1 MPTQGASTAHLGQD
15 LGAAD
20 GSPIYSVAAG
30 TVVRAFSG
38 NRYNTGFVVVQHQI
52 NGRTFH
58 SAYLHMWDAHT
69 HVRVGQAV
77 QAGQTISRVGSSGA
91 STGPHLHLEIWEGAW
106 MHGTSHNPTTW
117 LAQRGVDLRAS
128 ASFVMNITNPSA
140 CNYWT
145 VNSTPLRA
153 TASSTG
159 SVIMQLGAGA
169 TLTAAPG
176 DTSNGMVR
184 VNANGR
190 IGWVAH
196 SSLTPSRP
204 AGGGTVPAANV
215 PQGTSIT
222 PTQYRTTAALN
233 GRSGPGTNYAVL
245 QGLTSGTTVTV
256 TATHGGWMKF
266 TRNGQSVWSHSD
278 FLDEVVAPTVAA
290 SGTYKV
296 KSGVS
301 LRARSG
307 ASTSSSIVKVLD
319 PGTTVSVTGRSG
331 DWFSYRDG
339 SQTLWLQGSFLDQVS
354 SASASNTVSASGTYR
369 VKSGVSLRARSG
381 ASTSS
386 SIVKVLNPGTQV
398 SITGRNGIWVS
409 YRDGS
414 QTLWL
419 QESFLDQVSSASASN
434 TVSASGTYRVKSGVS
449 LRARSGASTSSS
461 IVKVLNPGTQVSI
474 TGRNGIWVSYRDG
487 SQTLWLQES
496 FLDQVSS
503 ASASNTVSASGTYRV
518 KSGVSLRARSGASTS
533 SSIVKVL
540 NPGTQVSITGRNG
553 IWVSYR
559 DGSQT
564 LWLMESFLA
573 QAHNGTGSGP
583 ESSSSTPVT
592 SSGIYTVN
600 SGVNLNARTGASTTS
615 SSVKVLAPGTRIT
628 VTGEQNEWVSFRDG
642 SRTLWVHSDYL
653 TQVTASADT
662 SSTTAASGTY
672 QVQSGVSLR
681 ARSGASTSSSI
692 VKVLNPGTQVS
703 ITGRDGIWVSYRDGS
718 QTLWLMESF
727 LTQATASSGAGSS
740 SADTSSTT
748 AASGSYAVKSGINL
762 NARTGP
768 SATSSSAQVLAP
780 GTTISITGKN
790 GEWVS
795 YQDGSRT
802 LWVHSDYLTQVTA
815 SADTSSTTAASG
827 TYQVQSGVSL
837 RARSGASTSS
847 SIVKVLNPGTQVSIT
862 GRDGIWV
869 SYRDGSQTLWLME
882 SFLTQATASSGAGSS
897 SADTSSTTA
906 ASGTYQVQSGV
917 SLRARSGAST
927 SSSIVKVLNPGT
939 QVSITGRDGIWVSY
953 RDGSQTLW
961 LMESFL
967 TQATASSGTG
977 SSSADT
983 SSTTAA
989 SGSYAVKSGINL
1001 NARTGPSATSS
1012 SAQVLAPGTTISIT
1026 GKNGEWVSY
1035 QDGSR
1040 TLWVHSD
1047 YLTQVTA
1054 SADTSSTT
1062 AASGTYQVQSG
1073 VSLRARSG
1081 ASTSSSIVKVLN
1093 PGTQVNITG
1102 RDGIWVS
1109 YRDGSQTLWL
1119 QESFLDRVTASA
1131 SSGSTTGS
1139 TATTAASGTFEVKS
1153 GVNLNARTGASATS
1167 SSAKV
1172 LAPGTKIT
1180 ITGKNGEWVSFQDGS
1195 RTLWVHSAYLT
1206 QVAASAPTGSTSAN
1220 TGTTVSA
1227 SGTYRVKSG
1236 VSLRARSGASTS
1248 SSIVKVLNPGTQVSI
1263 TGRDGIWVSYR
1274 DGSQTLWLQESFL
1287 DRVTASADTSAPTNS
1302 GSSSSTSA
1310 SGTYHVKPN
1319 VYLNARSGPGTSH
1332 QVVLNLNPLRQF
1344 EITGRSGG
1352 WVSFV
1357 FSGQTVWVDSTYI
1370 NAGAAGSS
1378 GSSSTGSSSS
1388 TPTLANST
1396 NSTSKVVGTAFTT
1409 AQVNVRMGPSTEN
1422 STMFSVR
1429 TGTKVE
1435 LLEKKT
1441 TGWQEVKV
1449 NGATGWMSAQFLS
1462 TSAPATSGSTTGGS
1476 TTGSSGSGTST
1487 APSTSNMHTK
1497 SSNGPYSS
1505 AWDKL
1510 AQCESGGNWKINTGN
1525 GFYGGIQFSP
1535 ESWKEVGG
1543 SGFPHQ
1549 ATRAEQIK
1557 RGHML
1562 WKKQGWNAWPHCTSQ
1577 LGLKGDPG
1585 GYGDDYYKVHP
1596 SAKTVSS
1603 VSAAGTWTAS
1613 YSVPLREEASTSSDK
1628 LVQVPRGTELK
1639 QLQREGSWL
1648 KVQHKVGGD
1657 SYTGWVNT
1665 SYISQA

>member
-564 LWLMESFLA
+564 LWLQESFLDQVSSASASNTVSASGTYQVKSGVSLRARSGASTSSSIVKVLNPGTQVNITGRNGIWVSYRDGSQTLWLMESFLA

-727 LTQATASSGAGSS
+727 LTQAA
-740 SADTSSTT
+740 
-748 AASGSYAVKSGINL
+748 
-762 NARTGP
+762 
-768 SATSSSAQVLAP
+768 
-780 GTTISITGKN
+780 
-790 GEWVS
+790 
-795 YQDGSRT
+795 
-802 LWVHSDYLTQVTA
+802 
-815 SADTSSTTAASG
+815 
-827 TYQVQSGVSL
+827 
-837 RARSGASTSS
+837 
-847 SIVKVLNPGTQVSIT
+847 
-862 GRDGIWV
+862 
-869 SYRDGSQTLWLME
+869 
-882 SFLTQATASSGAGSS
+882 ASSGAGSS

-1062 AASGTYQVQSG
+1062 AASGTYQVKSG

-1287 DRVTASADTSAPTNS
+1287 DRVTASADTSAPTNTESSSNTS
-1302 GSSSSTSA
+1302 GSSTSA

-1487 APSTSNMHTK
+1487 APSTSNMHNK

>member
-1 MPTQGASTAHLGQD
+1 MPLTANAAAADTAPMNVAALPTAGVEAPATNLSGLSTVDISATQNATQFRFPLAQRSYTYTSPYGSRCMPTQGASTAHLGQD

-266 TRNGQSVWSHSD
+266 SRNGQSVWSHGD
-278 FLDEVVAPTVAA
+278 FLSRVSTASTGSSNTSAA
-290 SGTYKV
+290 STGDLAH
-296 KSGVS
+296 GVS
-301 LRARSG
+301 PASGSYQVKAGVNLVARSN
-307 ASTSSSIVKVLD
+307 ASGSSPIVKVLEPGTRVTLTGMKD
-319 PGTTVSVTGRSG
+319 TKVRFHDGTQNLWVTAAHLERVTASTTTAASTGDLAYGVSPASGSYQVKAGVNLIARSTASGSSAVVKVLEPGTTVTLTGMKDSKVRFNDGTRNLWVT
-331 DWFSYRDG
+331 FAH
-339 SQTLWLQGSFLDQVS
+339 LEKV
-354 SASASNTVSASGTYR
+354 TV
-369 VKSGVSLRARSG
+369 
-381 ASTSS
+381 
-386 SIVKVLNPGTQV
+386 
-398 SITGRNGIWVS
+398 
-409 YRDGS
+409 
-414 QTLWL
+414 
-419 QESFLDQVSSASASN
+419 
-434 TVSASGTYRVKSGVS
+434 
-449 LRARSGASTSSS
+449 
-461 IVKVLNPGTQVSI
+461 
-474 TGRNGIWVSYRDG
+474 
-487 SQTLWLQES
+487 
-496 FLDQVSS
+496 
-503 ASASNTVSASGTYRV
+503 
-518 KSGVSLRARSGASTS
+518 
-533 SSIVKVL
+533 
-540 NPGTQVSITGRNG
+540 
-553 IWVSYR
+553 
-559 DGSQT
+559 
-564 LWLMESFLA
+564 
-573 QAHNGTGSGP
+573 GTGSGSGP
-583 ESSSSTPVT
+583 ETIPGGTESSGSLAYGVSPASGSYQVKAGVNLIARSTASGSSAVVKVLEPGTTITLTGMKDTKVRFNDGTRNLWVTFAHLEKVTLGTGSGSGPETIPGGTESSGSLAYGVSPASGSYQVKAGVNLNARSTASSTSAVVKVLKPGTTITLNGEKGSAVRFNDGTRNLWVSSAYLEEVTANASTGSSSTGSSGTGSLAYGVSPASGSYQVKAGVNLNARSTASSTSAVVKVLKPGTTITLNGEKGSAVRFNDGTRNLWVSSAYLEEVTANASTGSSSTGSSGAGSLAYGVSPASGSYQVKAGVNLNARSTASSTSAVVKVLKPGTTITLNGEKGSAVRFNDGTRNLWVSSAYLDKATASTGSGSGSETIPGGSESSSSTPVT
-592 SSGIYTVN
+592 SSGTYTVK
-600 SGVNLNARTGASTTS
+600 SGIHLNARTGASTS
-615 SSVKVLAPGTRIT
+615 SSTAKVLSPGTKIQ
-628 VTGEQNEWVSFRDG
+628 VTGEKDEWVSFEDG
-642 SRTLWVHSDYL
+642 TRTLWVHSDYL
-653 TQVTASADT
+653 SKVT
-662 SSTTAASGTY
+662 
-672 QVQSGVSLR
+672 
-681 ARSGASTSSSI
+681 ASTSS
-692 VKVLNPGTQVS
+692 
-703 ITGRDGIWVSYRDGS
+703 
-718 QTLWLMESF
+718 
-727 LTQATASSGAGSS
+727 GA
-740 SADTSSTT
+740 
-748 AASGSYAVKSGINL
+748 N
-762 NARTGP
+762 
-768 SATSSSAQVLAP
+768 
-780 GTTISITGKN
+780 
-790 GEWVS
+790 
-795 YQDGSRT
+795 
-802 LWVHSDYLTQVTA
+802 
-815 SADTSSTTAASG
+815 
-827 TYQVQSGVSL
+827 
-837 RARSGASTSS
+837 
-847 SIVKVLNPGTQVSIT
+847 
-862 GRDGIWV
+862 
-869 SYRDGSQTLWLME
+869 
-882 SFLTQATASSGAGSS
+882 
-897 SADTSSTTA
+897 
-906 ASGTYQVQSGV
+906 
-917 SLRARSGAST
+917 
-927 SSSIVKVLNPGT
+927 
-939 QVSITGRDGIWVSY
+939 
-953 RDGSQTLW
+953 
-961 LMESFL
+961 
-967 TQATASSGTG
+967 TG
-977 SSSADT
+977 SSSDT
-983 SSTTAA
+983 GSSSST
-989 SGSYAVKSGINL
+989 GS
-1001 NARTGPSATSS
+1001 
-1012 SAQVLAPGTTISIT
+1012 
-1026 GKNGEWVSY
+1026 
-1035 QDGSR
+1035 
-1040 TLWVHSD
+1040 
-1047 YLTQVTA
+1047 
-1054 SADTSSTT
+1054 
-1062 AASGTYQVQSG
+1062 
-1073 VSLRARSG
+1073 
-1081 ASTSSSIVKVLN
+1081 
-1093 PGTQVNITG
+1093 
-1102 RDGIWVS
+1102 
-1109 YRDGSQTLWL
+1109 
-1119 QESFLDRVTASA
+1119 
-1131 SSGSTTGS
+1131 
-1139 TATTAASGTFEVKS
+1139 
-1153 GVNLNARTGASATS
+1153 
-1167 SSAKV
+1167 
-1172 LAPGTKIT
+1172 
-1180 ITGKNGEWVSFQDGS
+1180 
-1195 RTLWVHSAYLT
+1195 
-1206 QVAASAPTGSTSAN
+1206 
-1220 TGTTVSA
+1220 
-1227 SGTYRVKSG
+1227 
-1236 VSLRARSGASTS
+1236 
-1248 SSIVKVLNPGTQVSI
+1248 
-1263 TGRDGIWVSYR
+1263 
-1274 DGSQTLWLQESFL
+1274 
-1287 DRVTASADTSAPTNS
+1287 SAPTNTESSSNTS
-1302 GSSSSTSA
+1302 GSSTSA

-1396 NSTSKVVGTAFTT
+1396 NSTSKVVGTATTT

-1422 STMFSVR
+1422 STMFSVP
-1429 TGTKVE
+1429 TGTRVE

-1449 NGATGWMSAQFLS
+1449 NGATGWMSAQFLT
-1462 TSAPATSGSTTGGS
+1462 TSDTATSGSGSTTGGS